1 LTRPEALKSGSP
13 LNKPLYRSLISLLVG
28 IAGAALFFAS
38 GLSRGLDRGLY
49 DFRASLSAEIASKVK
64 GGPVGGTSPGSYS
77 PVELVLVDQYSLAWV
92 EENLGLGW
100 PWPREV
106 YGILAEYCSQ
116 AKVSAFDIL
125 FTETSSFGPDDDLR
139 CAKAMDEAGNVVL
152 AEARDPSRPLR
163 RSALP
168 VENVRFGSVAAA
180 LDEDGVVRRYRPG
193 DSGKPSFGLAALA
206 SSGLRDGLPDSEEV
220 FLRFLGPSPSL
231 PALNAAEVLSSALSR
246 REDEEPLLKADYFK
260 DKYLVFGFSAPGL
273 LDRQAVPTDP
283 AMPGAEIHGTYIR
296 NLLDGRLLH
305 PLAWYLESL
314 VILAAAGFAA
324 FVASRL
330 KKPAALVSAAALV
343 LLAPL
348 LAASLFYE
356 AGLVSMPGLELAAAS
371 FSFMGGILF
380 SYVAEGRNRAFLK
393 KSFSQYLSPEVIE
406 ELGRNPGLL
415 KLGGEERTISV
426 FFSDIEGFTPLSES
440 LTPERLALFM
450 NRYLSILSECILAE
464 GGTLDKYVGDAVM
477 AFWNAPLG
485 QEDHATRALR
495 AALRCQEALDAARP
509 EFLSQGISLPRTRIG
524 IHTGRAIVGN
534 MGSKW
539 RFNYT
544 ALGDVVNTASRLEE
558 ANKSIGTRLLVSG
571 DAVALA
577 RESKEL
583 SFRRLGELLLKGKT
597 RPVEAWEVRFT
608 KTGSRQGFSGDSPP
622 GLPSGR
628 VSGDKAMES
637 GDSLVQ
643 AWEGLRDCRG

>member
-1 LTRPEALKSGSP
+1 MRPKPLNNGSL
-13 LNKPLYRSLISLLVG
+13 LNKPLFRSLVSLLVG
-28 IAGAALFFAS
+28 LAGAALFFAS
-38 GLSRGLDRGLY
+38 GLSRGVDRGLY
-49 DFRASLSAEIASKVK
+49 DFRASLSAEIGSKAK
-64 GGPVGGTSPGSYS
+64 GGPAGGSSTASYS
-77 PVELVLVDQYSLAWV
+77 PVVLVLVDQYSLAWV

-139 CAKAMDEAGNVVL
+139 CARAMDTAGNVVL
-152 AEARDPSRPLR
+152 AEARDPSRSLR

-193 DSGKPSFGLAALA
+193 DLEEPSFGLAALA
-206 SSGLRDGLPDSEEV
+206 FSGHQGGLSDSEEV
-220 FLRFLGPSPSL
+220 FLRFLGTSPSL

-246 REDEEPLLKADYFK
+246 REGGEPSIKADYFK

-296 NLLDGRLLH
+296 NLLDGRLLR
-305 PLAWYLESL
+305 PLALYLEL
-314 VILAAAGFAA
+314 LAILAAAGFAA
-324 FVASRL
+324 LFASRL
-330 KKPAALVSAAALV
+330 KKPAALVGAAALV

-356 AGLVSMPGLELAAAS
+356 AGLVNMPGLELAAAS

-380 SYVAEGRNRAFLK
+380 SYVAEGRTRAFLK

-440 LTPERLALFM
+440 LSPERLALFM
-450 NRYLSILSECILAE
+450 NRYLSILSECVLAE

-495 AALRCQEALDAARP
+495 AALRCQEALDAAKP
-509 EFLSQGISLPRTRIG
+509 EFLSQGFPLPRTRIG

-534 MGSKW
+534 MGSQW

-571 DAVALA
+571 DTVALA

-583 SFRRLGELLLKGKT
+583 SFRRLGELLLQGKT
-597 RPVEAWEVRFT
+597 RPVEVWEVRFAG
-608 KTGSRQGFSGDSPP
+608 TGSRQGSSGDSAP
-622 GLPSGR
+622 GLRSGR
-628 VSGDKAMES
+628 ASGGQAAES
-637 GDSLVQ
+637 GDSLVR